1 MMPTFLK
8 PDFAP
13 YWMKN
18 NRTGQL
24 TGFMVDLM
32 KELFKNMDLNYTLET
47 EIEDYNIINPDYNV
61 IGKIYFCFY
70 QNDKHFLVLVQGLVD
85 GNYDVVMADLTMYP
99 SRVELIDFSIPFQS
113 SDVIIFKKQSST
125 SDKNLFAISQPLSDY
140 AWLSILV
147 SVVLVTIILDISIRF
162 GFGNDKYKK
171 PPLYSLWFTICSIFG
186 QGVEDLPR

>member
-47 EIEDYNIINPDYNV
+47 EIEDHNIINPDYNV
-61 IGKIYFCFY
+61 IGKIYCCFY
-70 QNDKHFLVLVQGLVD
+70 QIINIFL
-85 GNYDVVMADLTMYP
+85 
-99 SRVELIDFSIPFQS
+99 FQ
-113 SDVIIFKKQSST
+113 FK
-125 SDKNLFAISQPLSDY
+125 D
-140 AWLSILV
+140 
-147 SVVLVTIILDISIRF
+147 
-162 GFGNDKYKK
+162 
-171 PPLYSLWFTICSIFG
+171 
-186 QGVEDLPR
+186 